1 MGSTVCA
8 AAPSSNVLVFGRAL
22 LGVGA
27 AGLAQGAL
35 AIIGYSVP
43 LDKVPMYQGIVIS
56 AMGVSVS
63 VSPVIGGALTQYAT
77 WRKYNSHNF

>member
-1 MGSTVCA
+1 M
-8 AAPSSNVLVFGRAL
+8 
-22 LGVGA
+22 GA

-63 VSPVIGGALTQYAT
+63 VSPVIGGALTQYTT
-77 WRKYNSHNF
+77 WRKYNTATIYSSPVLLILVGSRH